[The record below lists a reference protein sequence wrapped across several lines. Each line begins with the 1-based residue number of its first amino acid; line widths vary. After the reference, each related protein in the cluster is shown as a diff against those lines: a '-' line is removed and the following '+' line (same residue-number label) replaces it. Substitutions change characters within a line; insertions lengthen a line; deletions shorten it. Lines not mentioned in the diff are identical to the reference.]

1 MIYAGN
7 NIDIRFWHKMLNE
20 FNDDIVVHIAKVST
34 EEFINETENAQQ
46 FLLDQL
52 FFGNKDVSFW
62 IDLEIDDI
70 VYLSYVT
77 EGERMY
83 IKVDFDWCK

>member
-1 MIYAGN
+1 MIYVGN

-20 FNDDIVVHIAKVST
+20 FNDDIVVHIAKVSRV
-34 EEFINETENAQQ
+34 EFINKTENAQE

-52 FFGNKDVSFW
+52 FFGNKDINFW

-70 VYLSYVT
+70 MYLSYKT
-77 EGERMY
+77 EDETMY
-83 IKVDFDWCK
+83 IRIDFDWCK

>member
-7 NIDIRFWHKMLNE
+7 NIDIKFWHKMLNE
-20 FNDDIVVHIAKVST
+20 FNDDIVVHIAKVSRV
-34 EEFINETENAQQ
+34 EFVNETENAQQ

-70 VYLSYVT
+70 VYLSYKT
-77 EGERMY
+77 EDETMY

>member
-7 NIDIRFWHKMLNE
+7 NIDIKFWHKMLNE
-20 FNDDIVVHIAKVST
+20 FNDDIVVHIAKVSRV
-34 EEFINETENAQQ
+34 EFVNETENAQQ

-70 VYLSYVT
+70 MYLSYKT
-77 EGERMY
+77 EDETMY
-83 IKVDFDWCK
+83 IRIDFDWCK

>member
-20 FNDDIVVHIAKVST
+20 FNDDIVVHIAKVSRV
-34 EEFINETENAQQ
+34 EFVNETENAQQ

-52 FFGNKDVSFW
+52 FFGNKDVNFW

-77 EGERMY
+77 EDETMY

>member
-7 NIDIRFWHKMLNE
+7 NIDIKFWHKMLNE
-20 FNDDIVVHIAKVST
+20 FNDDIVVHIAKVSRV
-34 EEFINETENAQQ
+34 EFVNETENAQQ

-77 EGERMY
+77 DDETMY

>member
-7 NIDIRFWHKMLNE
+7 NIDIKFWHKMLNE
-20 FNDDIVVHIAKVST
+20 FNDDIVVHIAKVSRV
-34 EEFINETENAQQ
+34 EFVNETENAQQ

-70 VYLSYVT
+70 MYLSYKT
-77 EGERMY
+77 EDETMY

>member
-1 MIYAGN
+1 
-7 NIDIRFWHKMLNE
+7 MLNE
-20 FNDDIVVHIAKVST
+20 FNDDIVVHIAKVSRV
-34 EEFINETENAQQ
+34 EFVNETENAQQ

-52 FFGNKDVSFW
+52 FFGNKDVNFW

-77 EGERMY
+77 EDETMY